1 MAVSRREL
9 FVVSLSMYDVPTRK
23 CTYPLLL
30 QAAYV
35 AETDLHNEDSNE
47 FAPESSTSS
56 IRATRATKM
65 TRSWSTA
72 CRAEGSFRNDLVMD
86 RFISDSHHSANGLNM
101 MESINEGDIMGKKT
115 NDSLPNEGV
124 ENDVE
129 LGMSAAGLLETA
141 AGVSK

>member
-1 MAVSRREL
+1 M
-9 FVVSLSMYDVPTRK
+9 
-23 CTYPLLL
+23 
-30 QAAYV
+30 
-35 AETDLHNEDSNE
+35 AETDLDNEDSNGI
-47 FAPESSTSS
+47 ALESSTSS

-72 CRAEGSFRNDLVMD
+72 GSAEDSFRSDLVMN
-86 RFISDSHHSANGLNM
+86 RFISDSHHSANGPKM
-101 MESINEGDIMGKKT
+101 MESIHEGDITGKNS

-124 ENDVE
+124 QNNLE